1 MLSELTRVFPID
13 ALKVALVL
21 ALSFVIGLEREEHKQ
36 RDASY
41 AFGGIRTFPI
51 IGLVGYAL
59 ALVSAPGLWPW
70 SFGLLV
76 VGGLMVVSYVHKV
89 DVSES
94 AGITS
99 ELSALATY
107 LIGALVYGE
116 HFWLAG
122 TIGILSLLLLELKEG
137 LEGLANRV
145 PPGEILSAAKF
156 LLLTVVILPI
166 VPNRELTPF
175 GINPFKTW
183 LVVVA
188 VCGISYGSYL
198 LQKAVKARGGVF
210 VAGLLGGIYSSTA
223 TTIVLAK
230 QSNDKALANLYAG
243 SILAASGMM
252 YARLATLIALFNGPL
267 GLKLAPSFAGLAIVG
282 AVVGL
287 IVSRRT
293 GARAEAHPP
302 MEKNPLQLKAAFLFA
317 FIFVTILVLT
327 SLARSYLGTL
337 GLYAFAVIAGI
348 ADVDPFIIG
357 LAQSSGAGTPL
368 DTSATAIVLAAASN
382 NLAKGGYAY
391 SFADRTTGRLSLALL
406 VGFAIL
412 GLVPFAWM

>member
-1 MLSELTRVFPID
+1 
-13 ALKVALVL
+13 
-21 ALSFVIGLEREEHKQ
+21 
-36 RDASY
+36 
-41 AFGGIRTFPI
+41 
-51 IGLVGYAL
+51 
-59 ALVSAPGLWPW
+59 
-70 SFGLLV
+70 
-76 VGGLMVVSYVHKV
+76 
-89 DVSES
+89 
-94 AGITS
+94 
-99 ELSALATY
+99 
-107 LIGALVYGE
+107 LVYGE

-156 LLLTVVILPI
+156 LVLTVVILPI

-210 VAGLLGGIYSSTA
+210 GAGLLGGIYSSTA

-230 QSNDKALANLYAG
+230 QSKDKALPNLYAG

-252 YARLATLIALFNGPL
+252 YARLATLIALFNAPL
-267 GLKLAPSFAGLAIVG
+267 GLKLAPSFAGLAVVG
-282 AVVGL
+282 ALVGF

-293 GARAEAHPP
+293 GGRAELQPA

-327 SLARSYLGTL
+327 NLARRYLGTL
-337 GLYAFAVIAGI
+337 GLYSLAVIAGI

-357 LAQSSGAGTPL
+357 LAQSSGAATPL
-368 DTSATAIVLAAASN
+368 ETSATAIVLAAASN
-382 NLAKGGYAY
+382 NLAKGAYAY
-391 SFADRTTGRLSLALL
+391 SFADRATGRLGLALL

-412 GLVPFAWM
+412 GLVPFALM